1 MNRNYLNDSQ
11 SIFNILFQVWKLLSR
26 TRRFQYLT
34 LIILII
40 SSSILEIVTIGS
52 LIPFIKG
59 VSDTELFYLTYIDN
73 NFLSAFIE
81 NNPSSIIVSIG
92 VLFAIL
98 AILAAFFKILVIYG
112 TSKVAFK
119 SGGDITSI
127 IYKNTISQPFSR
139 YHFLKSNEI
148 INIISGK
155 VSSLINSVIIPCLYL
170 INSLVMSFVIV
181 AGLLYIDYKI
191 ALSIFL
197 TYGTLYF
204 IILIFTRKLLS
215 ENSKIISAS
224 TSEIIKLTQNALGG
238 IRNIIIDRN
247 RDIFIN
253 KFDVI
258 NNDLR
263 VAQASSVFIGNSPK
277 NILEAF
283 ALVLISVIAISKT
296 NSNEEPAVIVAT
308 IGVIALAAQRLLPL
322 MQQAFSAWTGFREN
336 KFSVIDIL
344 SFIQSGQ
351 VLNEIEED
359 IKFNSTIELRKIYF
373 KYDSRDN
380 IVLENFSLEIKKGEK
395 IALIGKTGAG
405 KSTLVDIIL
414 GLLLQNSGHI
424 LIDGVESRVYNNE
437 IWHNIISH
445 VPQSIYLLDGTIAEN
460 IAFGVPRD
468 KIDIYKLN
476 RACILAQVSEFT
488 DKLPEGVFANVG
500 ESGSRLSGGQRQ
512 RIGIAR
518 ALYKNA
524 QILVFDEAMS
534 ALDHAT
540 EIKILQSIKENFPY
554 VTIISVTHNPNT
566 ISEYTRFIT
575 IGN

>member
-1 MNRNYLNDSQ
+1 M
-11 SIFNILFQVWKLLSR
+11 
-26 TRRFQYLT
+26 
-34 LIILII
+34 
-40 SSSILEIVTIGS
+40 S
-52 LIPFIKG
+52 L
-59 VSDTELFYLTYIDN
+59 
-73 NFLSAFIE
+73 
-81 NNPSSIIVSIG
+81 
-92 VLFAIL
+92 
-98 AILAAFFKILVIYG
+98 
-112 TSKVAFK
+112 
-119 SGGDITSI
+119 
-127 IYKNTISQPFSR
+127 
-139 YHFLKSNEI
+139 
-148 INIISGK
+148 
-155 VSSLINSVIIPCLYL
+155 
-170 INSLVMSFVIV
+170 VIV

-191 ALSIFL
+191 ALSIFF

-204 IILIFTRKLLS
+204 IILLFTRKLLS

-224 TSEIIKLTQNALGG
+224 TSEIIKLTQTALGG

-247 RDIFIN
+247 RDVFIN
-253 KFDVI
+253 KFDII
-258 NNDLR
+258 NNNLR

-344 SFIQSGQ
+344 SFIQSGE
-351 VLNEIEED
+351 VLNEIKVD
-359 IKFNSTIELRKIYF
+359 IKFNSMIELRNIYF

-405 KSTLVDIIL
+405 KSTLVDLIL
-414 GLLLQNSGHI
+414 GLLLQKSGHI
-424 LIDGVESRVYNNE
+424 LIDGIESRIYDNK
-437 IWHNIISH
+437 IWHEIISH

-460 IAFGVPRD
+460 IAFGVSSN
-468 KIDIYKLN
+468 KIDINKLN
-476 RACILAQVSEFT
+476 KACKLAQVSEFT
-488 DKLPEGVFANVG
+488 DKLPEGIFTKVG
-500 ESGSRLSGGQRQ
+500 ESGSHLSGGQRQ

-540 EIKILQSIKENFPY
+540 EIKILQSINDNFPDI
-554 VTIISVTHNPNT
+554 TIISVTHNQNT
-566 ISEYTRFIT
+566 IPQYTRFIE
-575 IGN
+575 IGI

>member
-380 IVLENFSLEIKKGEK
+380 IVLENFSLEIKKGKKSLSLEK
-395 IALIGKTGAG
+395 LGQGKVH
-405 KSTLVDIIL
+405 L
-414 GLLLQNSGHI
+414 
-424 LIDGVESRVYNNE
+424 
-437 IWHNIISH
+437 
-445 VPQSIYLLDGTIAEN
+445 
-460 IAFGVPRD
+460 
-468 KIDIYKLN
+468 
-476 RACILAQVSEFT
+476 
-488 DKLPEGVFANVG
+488 
-500 ESGSRLSGGQRQ
+500 
-512 RIGIAR
+512 
-518 ALYKNA
+518 
-524 QILVFDEAMS
+524 
-534 ALDHAT
+534 
-540 EIKILQSIKENFPY
+540 
-554 VTIISVTHNPNT
+554 
-566 ISEYTRFIT
+566 
-575 IGN
+575 